1 MNFRN
6 IYMKKVLIIGYGDIG
21 VRIASIL
28 PDQEFI
34 GVSRSLPAHLPN
46 VEFVERDW
54 VKESRFILPAETI
67 STVVLI
73 LKPTSPD
80 MEGYQA
86 GFLDSANKIMDFLNS
101 NTSYEQLVITSSTR
115 VYGLGNKRDITEA
128 ILPLPDD
135 IQGKIILDY
144 EELVSK
150 EAKVEPLIL
159 RPSGLYD
166 NQSHWMQKH
175 VQTFKGKKYPL
186 RFVEANMFDRDQ
198 LSKIIKNYIQDK
210 EFSKVTGPLICSDS
224 AIKYSEIFSN
234 VCPDYSFDDFFISSD
249 ETGKTFN
256 PQKLIDSG
264 LMR

>member
-1 MNFRN
+1 M
-6 IYMKKVLIIGYGDIG
+6 
-21 VRIASIL
+21 
-28 PDQEFI
+28 
-34 GVSRSLPAHLPN
+34 
-46 VEFVERDW
+46 
-54 VKESRFILPAETI
+54 
-67 STVVLI
+67 
-73 LKPTSPD
+73 
-80 MEGYQA
+80 
-86 GFLDSANKIMDFLNS
+86 
-101 NTSYEQLVITSSTR
+101 
-115 VYGLGNKRDITEA
+115 
-128 ILPLPDD
+128 PDD

-150 EAKVEPLIL
+150 ESKVEPLIL

-166 NQSHWMQKH
+166 NHSHWMQKH
-175 VQTFKGKKYPL
+175 VQTFKGKKFPL

-224 AIKYSEIFSN
+224 AIKYREIFST

>member
-21 VRIASIL
+21 GRIASIL

-54 VKESRFILPAETI
+54 VKESRFILPAKTI

-80 MEGYQA
+80 IEGYQA

-115 VYGLGNKRDITEA
+115 VYGL
-128 ILPLPDD
+128 
-135 IQGKIILDY
+135 
-144 EELVSK
+144 S
-150 EAKVEPLIL
+150 LI
-159 RPSGLYD
+159 
-166 NQSHWMQKH
+166 H
-175 VQTFKGKKYPL
+175 
-186 RFVEANMFDRDQ
+186 
-198 LSKIIKNYIQDK
+198 I
-210 EFSKVTGPLICSDS
+210 
-224 AIKYSEIFSN
+224 
-234 VCPDYSFDDFFISSD
+234 
-249 ETGKTFN
+249 
-256 PQKLIDSG
+256 
-264 LMR
+264 